1 MGERIFTNHEFI
13 FKYMRGKEAPKR
25 KIKPDAQ
32 YNNVN
37 VAKFINYI
45 MKKGKKSLAQKIV
58 YTSFD
63 LIKEKAKKEPLEVFT
78 QAVKN
83 VAPMLEV
90 RSKRVGGA
98 NYQIP
103 VPVKG
108 DRKLMLAYRW
118 IIDAAR
124 SKKGA
129 PISQKLAEE
138 LVNAYNKEGVAVRK
152 RETVHKMAE
161 ANRAFAHFRR

>member
-1 MGERIFTNHEFI
+1 
-13 FKYMRGKEAPKR
+13 MRGKKAPKR
-25 KIKPDAQ
+25 KIKPDLK
-32 YNNVN
+32 YNNIN

-45 MKKGKKSLAQKIV
+45 MLKGKKMLAQKIV
-58 YTSFD
+58 YDAFD
-63 LIKEKAKKEPLEVFT
+63 IIKEKTKKEPLEVFT
-78 QAVKN
+78 AAIKN
-83 VAPMLEV
+83 VAPLLEV
-90 RSKRVGGA
+90 RSKRVGGS

-103 VPVKG
+103 MPVKG

-129 PISQKLAEE
+129 SMDKKLADE
-138 LVNAYNKEGVAVRK
+138 LVNAFNREGTAYKK

-161 ANRAFAHFRR
+161 ANRAFAHFHR